1 MGQSL
6 DTSWNV
12 YEKGSKTST
21 ETAMAMEMAMTGGMG
36 TTASAILEE
45 TGPAKLYSQQWTP
58 LLFLSSSNQKTNKRN
73 KLIDSR

>member
-21 ETAMAMEMAMTGGMG
+21 ETAMEMAMAMSGGMG
-36 TTASAILEE
+36 TTAIVILEE
-45 TGPAKLYSQQWTP
+45 TGPAKLYSRQRTP
-58 LLFLSSSNQKTNKRN
+58 LLFLSSSKPGNEKEK
-73 KLIDSR
+73 